1 MLTNA
6 SPWSSPGL
14 ELPLRATTL
23 LIVSYLPR
31 CLHTNILGWFF
42 PMIYLGNPI
51 YCLLL
56 QDWTDYWA
64 YSRGHL
70 DLTLRLF
77 SLVIKPID
85 LSNTR
90 VRLSSVESSPNIFVW
105 KTWMCTKECYW
116 NPWNYW
122 CYFNT
127 ESFLVWFSFG
137 FFEEVRGNAIWPCG
151 FVGTKTM

>member
-14 ELPLRATTL
+14 ELPLCATTL
-23 LIVSYLPR
+23 LIASYLPR

-77 SLVIKPID
+77 SLVIKPWSVQYSSTPVKCGILTKHICLKNLNVYKGMLLKSLKLLMLVQHREF
-85 LSNTR
+85 LS
-90 VRLSSVESSPNIFVW
+90 
-105 KTWMCTKECYW
+105 
-116 NPWNYW
+116 
-122 CYFNT
+122 
-127 ESFLVWFSFG
+127 LV
-137 FFEEVRGNAIWPCG
+137 
-151 FVGTKTM
+151 